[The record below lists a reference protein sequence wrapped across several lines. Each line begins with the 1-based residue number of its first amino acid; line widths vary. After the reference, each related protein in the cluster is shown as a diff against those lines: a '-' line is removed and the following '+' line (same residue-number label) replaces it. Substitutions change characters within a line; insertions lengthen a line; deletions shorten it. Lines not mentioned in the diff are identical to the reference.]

1 MKRIHLIFGLAG
13 VLFAAC
19 AHAQPAARE
28 LARDDGSRIRY
39 YLEPRDPARRS
50 DRLLLVIQG
59 SDCNSVT
66 RVRIIQS
73 DLVRAWPQADLLTVE
88 KYGIDDTLPY
98 DGDPERPDCP
108 AAYLSATTCSS
119 APATW
124 TPC

>member
-1 MKRIHLIFGLAG
+1 MKRIHLLFGLAG
-13 VLFAAC
+13 ALFATC
-19 AHAQPAARE
+19 VHAQPAAGE
-28 LARDDGSRIRY
+28 LARNDGSRIRY
-39 YLEPRDPARRS
+39 YLEPRDPAHRS

-66 RVRIIQS
+66 RIQVIKN

-88 KYGIDDTLPY
+88 KYGIDDTPPY
-98 DGDPERPDCP
+98 DKDPERPDCP
-108 AAYLSATTCSS
+108 AAYLSTTARSN

>member
-108 AAYLSATTCSS
+108 AAYLERDNLQQRASDL
-119 APATW
+119 